1 MKLRLAIVGAAL
13 LLASC
18 MNTQVTTNTA
28 YACATATALLNTA
41 TAINATLTADD
52 RTKITHA
59 VSIINPI
66 CSAAT
71 PPTLDSVAQA
81 ALSAALLELTTAV
94 Q

>member
-1 MKLRLAIVGAAL
+1 MKHRILIAAL
-13 LLASC
+13 ALGGC
-18 MNTQVTTNTA
+18 MNAQVATNTA

-41 TAINATLTADD
+41 TTINAQLTADD

-66 CSAAT
+66 CSAAM

-81 ALSAALLELTTAV
+81 ALNAALIELTTAV